1 MDGDLTTSGRP
12 GPLHDANGRFARGNP
27 GRRKGSRNR
36 MTNQLALGLLDDFAL
51 NEAANIEKMR
61 RWYFPQ
67 YVQLMARFIP
77 REAVR
82 PGPDFAE
89 YAPEE
94 TARVLAAARMAL
106 EAAERGEAGLD
117 ALLTVLEQ
125 DPATLE
131 PPAEAEGVGEDIS
144 NDVNYVE
151 STSPP
156 APPAPIDDSTLK
168 GWPLRRNE

>member
-1 MDGDLTTSGRP
+1 MDGDPTMSGGPR
-12 GPLHDANGRFARGNP
+12 PLHDASGRFARGNP

-51 NEAANIEKMR
+51 NEAANIETMR

-77 REAVR
+77 REAAR
-82 PGPDFAE
+82 PRPDFAD

-117 ALLTVLEQ
+117 ALLEVLEQ

-131 PPAEAEGVGEDIS
+131 PPAEAVGEDIS

-156 APPAPIDDSTLK
+156 APPAPIDDNTLK

>member
-1 MDGDLTTSGRP
+1 MDGEAPTTGRP

-36 MTNQLALGLLDDFAL
+36 MTNQLALGLLDDMTL
-51 NEAANIEKMR
+51 NEADNIEKMR

-77 REAVR
+77 REAHR
-82 PGPDFAE
+82 PRPDFAD
-89 YAPEE
+89 YAPQE
-94 TARVLAAARMAL
+94 TAQVLAAARRAL
-106 EAAERGEAGLD
+106 GAAERGEAGLD

-131 PPAEAEGVGEDIS
+131 PPPEAAREDMP

-156 APPAPIDDSTLK
+156 APLADDSTLK
-168 GWPLRRNE
+168 CGPLRRNE

>member
-1 MDGDLTTSGRP
+1 MGGDPKTTGP
-12 GPLHDANGRFARGNP
+12 AGPLHDANGRFARGNP

-106 EAAERGEAGLD
+106 EAAERGEGGLD
-117 ALLTVLEQ
+117 ALLEVLEQ

-131 PPAEAEGVGEDIS
+131 PPAEAVAEDIS

-156 APPAPIDDSTLK
+156 APPPERVT
-168 GWPLRRNE
+168 GP

>member
-1 MDGDLTTSGRP
+1 MDGEAPMIDRP
-12 GPLHDANGRFARGNP
+12 GPLHDANGRFAPGNP

-36 MTNQLALGLLDDFAL
+36 MTNQLALGLLDDMAL

-67 YVQLMARFIP
+67 YVQLMTRFIP

-82 PGPDFAE
+82 PRPDFAD

-94 TARVLAAARMAL
+94 TAQVLAAARRAL

-117 ALLTVLEQ
+117 ALLAVLER

-131 PPAEAEGVGEDIS
+131 PPPEGAPEDIS
-144 NDVNYVE
+144 NHVNYVE

-156 APPAPIDDSTLK
+156 APPIDDSTLK
-168 GWPLRRNE
+168 CAPLRRNE

>member
-1 MDGDLTTSGRP
+1 MDGEAPMTGRP

-36 MTNQLALGLLDDFAL
+36 MTNQLALGLLDDMTL

-77 REAVR
+77 REAHR
-82 PGPDFAE
+82 PRPDFAD
-89 YAPEE
+89 YALEE
-94 TARVLAAARMAL
+94 RARVLAAARRAL
-106 EAAERGEAGLD
+106 EAAEHGEAGLD

-131 PPAEAEGVGEDIS
+131 PPPAESAGEDMS
-144 NDVNYVE
+144 NDVKYVE

-156 APPAPIDDSTLK
+156 APLADDSTLK
-168 GWPLRRNE
+168 CGPLRRND